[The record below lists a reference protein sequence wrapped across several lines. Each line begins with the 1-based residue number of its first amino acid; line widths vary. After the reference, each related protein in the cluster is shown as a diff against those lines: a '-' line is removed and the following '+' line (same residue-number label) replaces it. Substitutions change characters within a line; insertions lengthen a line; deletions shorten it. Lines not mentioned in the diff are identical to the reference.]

1 MTQKTLVLGGGP
13 TGLEIATELA
23 GQDQPV
29 AFVDAEPTATR
40 AREAGL
46 TAHESTLQTA
56 RPSVGCS
63 AGTVIV
69 ATQSDA
75 RNLLLATVAPRAFDA
90 DRVVALVNDPDR
102 RVAFDDAGI
111 ETVCVSRA
119 VARATTDAIAVEIS
133 TSAEDSISV
142 DDSTSVEDFASAEES
157 TPADRTTETD
167 ERVRLRE

>member
-56 RPSVGCS
+56 RPSVDCS

-111 ETVCVSRA
+111 ETVCVSRS
-119 VARATTDAIAVEIS
+119 VARATTDAIAVADP
-133 TSAEDSISV
+133 TAVEDT
-142 DDSTSVEDFASAEES
+142 TSVEES